1 MLESFFSSTSPS
13 QHGKWLSRDPLAL
26 AALAAIAGVLLADY
40 YLLQPAWL
48 ALALTAFS
56 ISAFFCRRNTL
67 LLIALT
73 ATAFAFIHTLELRW
87 IDTFPHADQLPT
99 ESSATSSQFSQV
111 SAQGLVINEPSVT
124 PAKRGATCLLRL
136 NSLTIGQQHFTA
148 HHHVR
153 LRIDQLPKGLR
164 DLAYGDTL
172 QITGQIHQL
181 PQARNHGSFSPADFY
196 RRSDGVIAEIRCNPG
211 HHIQRMNTGGGNA
224 LIRIAHH
231 SRDWLA
237 ASITRDLEDDPATA
251 SIITAMVLGARED
264 TPEAIEEQF
273 RLSGALHIFAVSGLH
288 IGLFGLIVWHLLK
301 LLHIPRRTAVWIII
315 PAILFYAIVT
325 GLRPSACRAA
335 VMGSIVLFS
344 FVAGRRP
351 RLINS
356 LGLAALLLLAYDTQ
370 QLFLP
375 GFQLSFTVLTAIAAL
390 TPVFM
395 KFFGQPFE
403 LDPFIPRQLIPRFQ
417 LFLSQIGS
425 NGTSYL
431 SVSLAAWLGSLPLII
446 YHFQLV
452 TPVSILANCFLVPAA
467 MVVLGLAVMSLTA
480 SLAQMSFLSVL
491 FNNTNW
497 LAAKTCSLLTAFFAS
512 LPGGHFHFSFT
523 PPPVNAEHP
532 VYIATLDTGSSGAC
546 HFISTRRHPEARFS
560 RSTSFLI
567 DTGSSRNFQYTTNP
581 FFRYRGINHFSSLYL
596 THNDAQHIGGAPLI
610 TSRYQ
615 PQQIFTAPQLDSS
628 LSMKSLDPILLEQQ
642 LKLRPLN
649 TGELSEPTPGLEVET
664 LFPPLEKLPGPRS
677 DDNGLVLRL
686 HCSGW
691 RILFMGDAGFETEKW
706 LLEHL
711 PDRLAS
717 DVVIKAQHS
726 SDLSG
731 LEEFLLAVGPQV
743 IVASNRTFPATEQ
756 ISTAWREMLQKQG
769 IVLFDQ
775 QQNGCVEILAGPDS
789 LEIKGYLNG
798 QSLTLSKR
806 KP

>member
-1 MLESFFSSTSPS
+1 MLDSFFSSTSSS
-13 QHGKWLSRDPLAL
+13 QRGKWLARDPLAFV
-26 AALAAIAGVLLADY
+26 ALAAIAGVLLADH
-40 YLLQPAWL
+40 YLLQTGWL
-48 ALALTAFS
+48 GLTLIALS
-56 ISAFFCRRNTL
+56 VSAFFCRRNTL

-73 ATAFAFIHTLELRW
+73 TVAFAFIHTLELRW
-87 IDTFPHADQLPT
+87 IGTFPHADELQSQLSIT
-99 ESSATSSQFSQV
+99 ATPSTQASV
-111 SAQGLVINEPSVT
+111 QGLVINEPSIT
-124 PAKRGATCLLRL
+124 PTKRGATCLLRL
-136 NSLTIGQQHFTA
+136 DTMTIGQQHFSTR
-148 HHHVR
+148 HHIRV
-153 LRIDQLPKGLR
+153 RIDHLPKNLR

-172 QITGQIHQL
+172 KITGQVSRLQA
-181 PQARNHGSFSPADFY
+181 ARNPGSFSPADFY
-196 RRSDGVIAEIRCNPG
+196 RRSDGVIAEIRSNTG
-211 HHIQRMNTGGGNA
+211 HTIQRLNTGGGNA

-237 ASITRDLEDDPATA
+237 TSITRGLEDDPATA

-301 LLHIPRRTAVWIII
+301 LLRIPRRTAVWIII

-356 LGLAALLLLAYDTQ
+356 LGLAAILLLAYDTQ

-375 GFQLSFTVLTAIAAL
+375 GFQLSFIVLTAIAVL

-395 KFFGQPFE
+395 NFFGSPFE
-403 LDPFIPRQLIPRFQ
+403 LDPFIPRRLIPRFQ
-417 LFLSQIGS
+417 LLLSQLGS
-425 NGTSYL
+425 KGTSYL

-467 MVVLGLAVMSLTA
+467 MAALGLAVMSLTA
-480 SLAQMSFLSVL
+480 SLVQLSFLSVL

-523 PPPVNAEHP
+523 PPPINTEHP
-532 VYIATLDTGSSGAC
+532 LYIAVLDTRSSGAC
-546 HFISTRRHPEARFS
+546 QFISSRKNPNARLS
-560 RSTSFLI
+560 MNTSFLI
-567 DTGSSRNFQYTTNP
+567 DTGSSRDFQYTTNP
-581 FFRYRGINHFSSLYL
+581 FFRYRGINHFSSLYF
-596 THNDAQHIGGAPLI
+596 THNDAQHIGGAPLVA
-610 TSRYQ
+610 SRYH
-615 PQQIFTAPQLDSS
+615 PQQIFTAPQLDFS
-628 LSMKSLDPILLEQQ
+628 LSMRNLNPTLKEQQITLKSLSA
-642 LKLRPLN
+642 
-649 TGELSEPTPGLEVET
+649 GELLAPSPEIKLEL
-664 LFPPLEKLPGPRS
+664 LFPPQEKLPGPRS

-686 HCSGW
+686 HCAGW
-691 RILFMGDAGFETEKW
+691 RILFMNDAGFETEKW

-717 DVVIKAQHS
+717 DVVIKGQHG

-731 LEEFLLAVGPQV
+731 LEEFLLAVDPQA
-743 IVASNRTFPATEQ
+743 IIASNRSFPATEQ
-756 ISTAWREMLQKQG
+756 ITPAWRNMLRKQG
-769 IVLFDQ
+769 VVLFDQ
-775 QQNGCVEILAGPDS
+775 QQSGCVEILAGPDS
-789 LEIKGYLNG
+789 IKLKGYLND
-798 QSLTLSKR
+798 QLLTLSKR